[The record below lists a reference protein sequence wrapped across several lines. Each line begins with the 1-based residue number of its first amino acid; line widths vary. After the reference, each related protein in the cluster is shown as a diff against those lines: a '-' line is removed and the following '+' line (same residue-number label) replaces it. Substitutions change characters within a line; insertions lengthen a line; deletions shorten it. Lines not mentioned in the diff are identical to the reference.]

1 MIKSQKS
8 TRRTLKPFLN
18 IVLMV
23 EVHTLVI
30 TCRMFLETPLICQK
44 QFQNDIISIIGEMIQ
59 RNIVKDCNASG
70 LFFFQYMQ
78 RMYVM

>member
-59 RNIVKDCNASG
+59 RNIVKDCNAAD
-70 LFFFQYMQ
+70 LFFCDIC
-78 RMYVM
+78 